1 MAELSRPDVEPPT
14 GPAPDDLVIEDI
26 VVGDGP
32 EATDGSLV
40 SAHYVGV
47 THEGGEQFDASWDR
61 GDPLE
66 FRLGVGMVIQGW
78 DEGIAGMKV
87 GGRRRLDDPRAQGLR
102 RARRGRR
109 HQARRDPGLRR
120 RPRRRAGDWGI
131 LRATGRFEPSGAR
144 RVPRRLDAA
153 AQREPGRQLA
163 AVRSGGPRTMSFMQV
178 EVWSD
183 VVCPWCYIGKRRLE
197 SALEQFPHRDQVEVV
212 WRSFQLDPSVPE
224 GTTHPTLPALAA
236 KYGRS
241 EEEMRGMQA
250 HVEQVA
256 AGEGLEY
263 HLADGVSGNTLLAHE
278 LLHLAAE
285 HGKRNELKE
294 RLLHAYFE
302 EGRPVFDVESLVPF
316 AVEVGLDE
324 AEVREALADRR
335 YLAAVR
341 EDGATAQAL
350 GATGVPFFVVDRK
363 YGAAGAQPAE
373 LLLQILERAWA
384 DAHPLVTVPAAEGCD
399 DGTCAV

>member
-1 MAELSRPDVEPPT
+1 
-14 GPAPDDLVIEDI
+14 
-26 VVGDGP
+26 
-32 EATDGSLV
+32 
-40 SAHYVGV
+40 
-47 THEGGEQFDASWDR
+47 
-61 GDPLE
+61 
-66 FRLGVGMVIQGW
+66 
-78 DEGIAGMKV
+78 
-87 GGRRRLDDPRAQGLR
+87 
-102 RARRGRR
+102 
-109 HQARRDPGLRR
+109 
-120 RPRRRAGDWGI
+120 
-131 LRATGRFEPSGAR
+131 
-144 RVPRRLDAA
+144 
-153 AQREPGRQLA
+153 
-163 AVRSGGPRTMSFMQV
+163 MQV

-197 SALEQFPHRDQVEVV
+197 SALAQFPHRDEVEVV

-224 GTTHPTLPALAA
+224 GETHRTLPALAA

-241 EEEMRGMQA
+241 VEEMRGTMA

-285 HGKRNELKE
+285 HGLRNELKE

-302 EGRPVFDVESLVPF
+302 EGRSVFDVDALVPF

-324 AEVREALADRR
+324 SEVRDALADRR

-341 EDGATAQAL
+341 EDGATAQSL

-384 DAHPLVTVPAAEGCD
+384 DEHPLITVPAADGCTD
-399 DGTCAV
+399 DSCAV

>member
-1 MAELSRPDVEPPT
+1 MLEGATKLT
-14 GPAPDDLVIEDI
+14 GV
-26 VVGDGP
+26 
-32 EATDGSLV
+32 
-40 SAHYVGV
+40 
-47 THEGGEQFDASWDR
+47 
-61 GDPLE
+61 
-66 FRLGVGMVIQGW
+66 
-78 DEGIAGMKV
+78 
-87 GGRRRLDDPRAQGLR
+87 
-102 RARRGRR
+102 
-109 HQARRDPGLRR
+109 
-120 RPRRRAGDWGI
+120 
-131 LRATGRFEPSGAR
+131 
-144 RVPRRLDAA
+144 
-153 AQREPGRQLA
+153 
-163 AVRSGGPRTMSFMQV
+163 MQV

-197 SALEQFPHRDQVEVV
+197 SALEKFPHRDQVEVV

-224 GTTHPTLPALAA
+224 GETHPTLPALAA

-241 EEEMRGMQA
+241 EAEMRGMQQ

-263 HLADGVSGNTLLAHE
+263 HLADQISGNTLLAHE

-285 HGKRNELKE
+285 HGLRNQLKE

-302 EGRPVFDVESLVPF
+302 EGRSVFDVDSLVPF

-335 YLAAVR
+335 FLAAVR
-341 EDGATAQAL
+341 DDAATAQAL

-384 DAHPLVTVPAAEGCD
+384 DANPLITVPAADGCTD
-399 DGTCAV
+399 DSCAV

>member
-1 MAELSRPDVEPPT
+1 MR
-14 GPAPDDLVIEDI
+14 
-26 VVGDGP
+26 
-32 EATDGSLV
+32 
-40 SAHYVGV
+40 
-47 THEGGEQFDASWDR
+47 
-61 GDPLE
+61 
-66 FRLGVGMVIQGW
+66 
-78 DEGIAGMKV
+78 
-87 GGRRRLDDPRAQGLR
+87 
-102 RARRGRR
+102 
-109 HQARRDPGLRR
+109 
-120 RPRRRAGDWGI
+120 
-131 LRATGRFEPSGAR
+131 
-144 RVPRRLDAA
+144 
-153 AQREPGRQLA
+153 
-163 AVRSGGPRTMSFMQV
+163 V

-197 SALEQFPHRDQVEVV
+197 TALERFPHRDQVEVV

-224 GTTHPTLPALAA
+224 GETHATLPALAA
-236 KYGRS
+236 KYGTSVESMRANMARV
-241 EEEMRGMQA
+241 EEL
-250 HVEQVA
+250 A

-285 HGKRNELKE
+285 HGLRNQLKE

-302 EGRPVFDVESLVPF
+302 EGRSVFDVDALVPL

-324 AEVREALADRR
+324 ADVRDALGDRR

-384 DAHPLVTVPAAEGCD
+384 DAHPLITVPNADGCAD
-399 DGTCAV
+399 DTCAV